1 MVAPAGPVD
10 ADRLERGL
18 AVLRRMLPGNELV
31 MADNLGVRDGYFAGD
46 DETRTRA
53 LSAAFA
59 DPEAG
64 AVWCARGG
72 YGLTRILARLDPEPL
87 RSAPKCLIGF
97 SDVTALLAWAHTRVG
112 VMSIHGPVV
121 GQLATLEERDRET
134 AVELLRGGVPSPLE
148 AESGQVICGGTV
160 EGRLVVGN
168 LEVLRSLIGTPD
180 WPPLEDTILGLEEV
194 GERPYRVDRAL
205 TQLISA
211 GALRGVRGVAIGQ
224 MTGCVEPEHGG
235 SRGWSVDE
243 VIADRFGR
251 LGIPVVTGFPFGH
264 EDRRNVALP
273 FGARVRLAADDATM
287 IFLES
292 VTQ

>member
-10 ADRLERGL
+10 AGRLERGL
-18 AVLRRMLPGNELV
+18 AVLQRMLPGNELI

-46 DETRTRA
+46 DQTRTRA
-53 LSAAFA
+53 LAAALA

-72 YGLTRILARLDPEPL
+72 YGLTRILAHLDPEVL
-87 RSAPKCLIGF
+87 RRAPKTVIGF
-97 SDVTALLAWAHTRVG
+97 SDVTALLAWALARAHLT
-112 VMSIHGPVV
+112 SIHGPVI
-121 GQLATLEERDRET
+121 GQLSTLEERDRET
-134 AVELLRGGVPSPLE
+134 AVELLRGAVPSPLE
-148 AESGQVICGGTV
+148 AQAGQVLCGGNV
-160 EGRLVVGN
+160 EGRLIVGN
-168 LEVLRSLIGTPD
+168 LEVLRSLLGTPA
-180 WPPLEDTILGLEEV
+180 WPSLDGAILGLEEV

-211 GALRGVRGVAIGQ
+211 GALRGVRGVVIGQ
-224 MTGCVEPEHGG
+224 LTGCVEPEHGG

-243 VIADRFGR
+243 VLTDRLGR

-273 FGARVRLAADDATM
+273 FGARVRLAADDATL
-287 IFLES
+287 IFLEP